1 MSWSLFGRRWTIPDR
16 SQEPEMADGT
26 TPSRELGY
34 IPVSARLKAPRTLSG
49 SLAKQL
55 AAALNA
61 ARKPDSPTVFAQR
74 IGLPVLTVKRFC
86 AGQAMKIQAL
96 EKLATGMGWTI
107 SITDKDGKEVVHL

>member
-1 MSWSLFGRRWTIPDR
+1 MSWSLFGKKKPTEDVWR
-16 SQEPEMADGT
+16 SPELDAVADPRDPLT
-26 TPSRELGY
+26 TYHKP
-34 IPVSARLKAPRTLSG
+34 RLAG
-49 SLAKQL
+49 QSLAKQL

-107 SITDKDGKEVVHL
+107 SVTDKDGKEVVHL